1 MKLYGHPHS
10 PFDRK
15 VRVVLAEKGLAYE
28 AVEVVPGS
36 RTPEL
41 LALHPLGKIPVLQ
54 DGDVV
59 VPDSTVICA
68 YLERK
73 HPEPA
78 LFPADPAELAR
89 ALFLEEY
96 ADTALNEV
104 MRALVFERFV
114 KPKVLQQATDATRV
128 EELLGETLPAALDY
142 VESQLPAGRGTV
154 LARFSIADAALGAQL
169 GRLAVADLEVDAAR
183 WPRTEAY
190 SRALLER
197 PSFQACTTRVASP
210 VTPGPLRATMKS
222 ATTRS

>member
-1 MKLYGHPHS
+1 MKLYGHPQS

-28 AVEVVPGS
+28 AVSVVPGS

-41 LALHPLGKIPVLQ
+41 LALHPLGKIPVLR

-59 VPDSTVICA
+59 VPDSSVICA

-78 LFPADPAELAR
+78 LYPAYPAELAR

-96 ADTALNEV
+96 ADTALNDV

-114 KPKVLQQATDATRV
+114 KPNALRQVTDASRV
-128 EELLGETLPAALDY
+128 EELLAQALPPLLDY
-142 VESQLPAGRGTV
+142 LESQLPADHGTV

-169 GRLAVADLEVDAAR
+169 GRLSVADLEVDARR
-183 WPRTEAY
+183 WPRTSRY
-190 SRALLER
+190 SRALLAR
-197 PSFQACTTRVASP
+197 PSFEAALA
-210 VTPGPLRATMKS
+210 G
-222 ATTRS
+222 